1 MYFVWTIIEKITF
14 LSIFFWLILGDSF
27 GRDNIAGS
35 CGTYQLIRLVSSMDR
50 SGNLSWAWAPRGF
63 SKNGFG
69 YEKQQQHFNYLAN
82 WGMTQENCNN
92 VFDGV
97 MKVAQFIYDG
107 MQENM
112 SKEQIDNKE

>member
-1 MYFVWTIIEKITF
+1 MHWEVVKTASPRLAKFYRGGSATRGTQIVEQEAELCAWIV
-14 LSIFFWLILGDSF
+14 LS
-27 GRDNIAGS
+27 
-35 CGTYQLIRLVSSMDR
+35 
-50 SGNLSWAWAPRGF
+50 
-63 SKNGFG
+63 GFG